1 MTRVVLTKNQAEA
14 IAAAV
19 DPVDLVDSSGRTVG
33 RVDPPDAG
41 NTQTLQ
47 MSTKEL
53 AKFKQQMEEQ
63 HSGGTSFTV
72 EEV

>member
-1 MTRVVLTKNQAEA
+1 MTRVVLTENQAEA

-47 MSTKEL
+47 MSKQEL
-53 AKFKQQMEEQ
+53 ASLKQQMKE

>member
-1 MTRVVLTKNQAEA
+1 MTRVVLSENQAEA

-19 DPVDLVDSSGRTVG
+19 GPVDLVDSSGRTVG
-33 RVDPPDAG
+33 RVDPPDVS

-47 MSTKEL
+47 MSKKEL
-53 AKFKQQMEEQ
+53 AGLKQQMEERR
-63 HSGGTSFTV
+63 SGGTSFTV

>member
-1 MTRVVLTKNQAEA
+1 MTRVVLTENQAEA

-19 DPVDLVDSSGRTVG
+19 DPIALVDPSGRTVG
-33 RVDPPDAG
+33 RLAPPDAG
-41 NTQTLQ
+41 TTQTLQ
-47 MSTKEL
+47 MSKKEL
-53 AKFKQQMEEQ
+53 AELKQKMEEL

>member
-1 MTRVVLTKNQAEA
+1 MTRIVLTENQAEA

-19 DPVDLVDSSGRTVG
+19 GSVDLVDSSGRTVG
-33 RVDPPDAG
+33 RIDPPDAA

-53 AKFKQQMEEQ
+53 ARLKQQMEEEPG
-63 HSGGTSFTV
+63 GGTSFTV

>member
-1 MTRVVLTKNQAEA
+1 MPRIVLTENQAEA

-19 DPVDLVDSSGRTVG
+19 GPVDLVDSSGRTVG
-33 RVDPPDAG
+33 RVDPPDAA

-47 MSTKEL
+47 MSKKEL
-53 AKFKQQMEEQ
+53 ARLKQQMEEQ
-63 HSGGTSFTV
+63 HSGDTSFTV

>member
-33 RVDPPDAG
+33 RVDPPDVG

-47 MSTKEL
+47 MSKKEL
-53 AKFKQQMEEQ
+53 ARLKQQMEEEPG
-63 HSGGTSFTV
+63 GGTSFTV

>member
-1 MTRVVLTKNQAEA
+1 MTRVVLTENQAEA

-33 RVDPPDAG
+33 HVDPPDAG

-47 MSTKEL
+47 MSVKEL
-53 AKFKQQMEEQ
+53 AKLKQQMEEQ
-63 HSGGTSFTV
+63 HSGGTSLTV